1 MRKVIVNS
9 TPLIALSKVDRLDVL
24 HDMYGEVSVPR
35 AVFGEVTVKNDV
47 VRKKVESSDW
57 IHVETIQSES
67 NKQMYKAKLHD
78 GEVEVM
84 ILAQECGEEH
94 LVIIDDEQAR
104 KTAEYLGLHLTGT
117 LGVLIKAKRNGLLD
131 SVMPV
136 IKNMEAHGIYFSDE
150 LKDRVRRLAD
160 E

>member
-9 TPLIALSKVDRLDVL
+9 TPLIALSKVDRLEL
-24 HDMYGEVSVPR
+24 LRDMYGEISIPE

-47 VRKKVESSDW
+47 VRKKVENSGW
-57 IHVETIQSES
+57 IHVETIQNES
-67 NKQMYKAKLHD
+67 DKRMYKAKLHD

-84 ILAQECGEEH
+84 ILARESGDAH
-94 LVIIDDEQAR
+94 LVVIDDEQAR
-104 KTAEYLGLHLTGT
+104 KTADYLGLHLTGT
-117 LGVLIKAKRNGLLD
+117 LGVLIKAKQKGLLD

-136 IKNMEAHGIYFSDE
+136 IKNMEDHGIYFSDG
-150 LKDRVRRLAD
+150 LKDRVRRLAG